1 MANNSSLAELET
13 ELQNVSG
20 VPLAIIQSIK
30 NLEGMNNDN
39 RYACVLY
46 VLINGYDS
54 QNRVTFEFNGQ
65 TPVTTDARIYDEVA
79 NKLPKQFVT
88 ANNYP
93 LIEYLKKMPGW
104 QQMTQG
110 YDTPI
115 HNTKVGVWGFQ
126 LPATPN
132 SPVTGPNKNVPPLCE
147 QALNKIHPDFTK
159 NLEGFCNL
167 IRTRA
172 YLALP
177 AMAFGSLAGVV
188 KGITGVVVA
197 FQRIV
202 NSIYQGVLTIIQEW
216 YAYINGIL
224 VEIQKWM
231 MWVIEQIIPI
241 DLICL
246 ILESV
251 QVLLDDINFFTSLFS
266 QSGSIFNYL
275 NQIQNYINVASNFLL
290 NPLTTVIS
298 SLPPEVT
305 EIINLVNQIGTDP
318 NGFIVDQ
325 LSNYGYYYVAEALQ
339 GNLIAALVDKYGQQ
353 YRAIGPVS
361 NFINN
366 SGLLAPTPYFPPT
379 PASIGPSW
387 NYGSDDDPVT
397 DTNQNPINTT
407 ARIVNRTQ
415 KQLNDSINQLGES
428 FAGIFQPTQKVP
440 TGQ

>member
-1 MANNSSLAELET
+1 MANYSSLADLET
-13 ELQNVSG
+13 ELQNSSG

-54 QNRVTFEFNGQ
+54 QNIVTFEFNGQ
-65 TPVTTDARIYDEVA
+65 TPVATDERIYDEVA

-88 ANNYP
+88 GNNLP

-110 YDTPI
+110 YNSPI
-115 HNTKVGVWGFQ
+115 HNTKVGFWGFQ

-132 SPVTGPNKNVPPLCE
+132 SPITGPDRNIPPLSE

-177 AMAFGSLAGVV
+177 AMAFGALQGVV
-188 KGITGVVVA
+188 KGILGVVGA
-197 FQRIV
+197 LQKIV
-202 NSIYQGVLTIIQEW
+202 NSLYQGVLTIIQEW
-216 YAYINGIL
+216 YAVINGIF
-224 VEIQKWM
+224 VEMQKWM
-231 MWVIEQIIPI
+231 MWVIEQLIPI
-241 DLICL
+241 DLLCL
-246 ILESV
+246 ILETV

-275 NQIQNYINVASNFLL
+275 NIVQNYVNVASNFLL

-298 SLPPEVT
+298 YLPPEVT

-353 YRAIGPVS
+353 YRAIGPIS
-361 NFINN
+361 SFINN
-366 SGLLAPTPYFPPT
+366 SGLFAPTPNFPST

-387 NYGSDDDPVT
+387 NSGSDEDPIT

-407 ARIVNRTQ
+407 AKIVNRTQ
-415 KQLNDSINQLGES
+415 KEIEDSLKNLGQS
-428 FAGIFQPTQKVP
+428 FTGIFEPTIKLP
-440 TGQ
+440 TSP